1 MEKVSDYSSCYKR
14 KTYLFCFAFLEL
26 GIETRALKQV
36 LTEKKCKA
44 QHS

>member
-1 MEKVSDYSSCYKR
+1 MEKVNDYSSCYKR
-14 KTYLFCFAFLEL
+14 KTYPFCFAFLEL

-36 LTEKKCKA
+36 LTKKKYKA